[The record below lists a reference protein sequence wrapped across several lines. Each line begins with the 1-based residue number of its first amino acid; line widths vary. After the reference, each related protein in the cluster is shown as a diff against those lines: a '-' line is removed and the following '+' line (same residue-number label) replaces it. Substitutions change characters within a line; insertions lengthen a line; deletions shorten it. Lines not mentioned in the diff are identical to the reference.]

1 MKKLSSR
8 WLLIIA
14 LFLSIFI
21 TVKAQTVINPLV
33 SNEKPKLQFGLSQ
46 IVDLVNANQSI
57 NASNVSNFQLVNLK
71 ENNTKIK
78 VDILTTGNGNALFKE
93 LIGLGVEVVARH
105 QNFITA
111 WVEIKKIEAYLDK
124 APSIVAMQ
132 TSVKPQNNAGVVQS
146 QGDAAQRSDLARA
159 LGVNGAGVKVGVLSD
174 SYNNLG
180 GAAAGVTAGELPGTT
195 NPNGFTTPVTVL
207 SDIASGGSD
216 EGRAMLEIVHD
227 VAPAAQLYYY
237 TAFNGQADFAAGIRA
252 LADAGCKVIVD
263 DVGYF
268 AEPYFQD
275 GIIAQA
281 VDYAVNVKGASY
293 FSSAANS
300 SDQSYEAPYQAS
312 TFQPFNDGQTAH
324 NFGTAANPIYFLPI
338 NGSSRPVI
346 FQWDE
351 PYLSA
356 GNGSPGSASDL
367 NIYICTYNSTTNS
380 YTVVAQS
387 ITNNIGSDPTETFGF
402 ANINLANRYIL
413 ITKKSGPDPTRIKV
427 VGQRGI
433 TWTLTPSTIA
443 GIRAGTCVGHANA
456 AGAIA
461 CGAASYDKTPAFGVN
476 PPEIE
481 SYSSKGGTPIIFS
494 PAGVRLPSPDDR
506 LKPEITAPDNANT
519 SFFVTGYDPDGDG
532 KPNFP
537 GTSAAAPHAAG
548 VAALMFQGNPG
559 ITPAGVKTALI
570 NSCVDMDDP
579 NTIGFD
585 TGFDYRTG
593 AGLIRADVAVQATIN
608 PNCPPTVVTITRPT
622 TFCQGDSVIFDANT
636 GTNFTFQWKKN
647 GENISGATSAQ
658 YIAKTSGNYS
668 VIITRLDCS
677 VETAAIT
684 VKVNLGVP
692 PPTTVSRTI
701 TAGTTITAGNGLQA
715 SSSCYTLVPQTVTYS
730 GGTVGYDGELSSG
743 ADPTTVFSGL
753 SGNIAKVKVSITWRK
768 RSGGGTQNDC
778 GTTGATGIPYNDE
791 ISFSLKAPDNTIITL
806 LNYGSYARGT
816 TSSGVVTT
824 VFEDG
829 NPAVGT
835 TPASGTFA
843 SAQLLSLLEGK
854 VPNGTW
860 TLIPYDGFTGEP
872 LCVQGF
878 SVTITT
884 DGDTTPSTDITWWD
898 AASGGTQVGSGSE
911 YIPTNTAVGSYTYY
925 AQAGCSNGLTC
936 NTSIRKSAVLT
947 INTAPCS
954 TPTNVTIGSN
964 SPVAE
969 GSAINLTSSSTGG
982 TSQAWTGPNS
992 YSSTEQN
999 PTIASATLAMAGI
1012 YTVIITS
1019 SGTCTA
1025 MATTSVVVNPAP
1037 TLCTPP
1043 TNVTIGS
1050 NSPVTEGSAINLT
1063 SSSTGGT
1070 SQAWT
1075 GPNSYSSTEQN
1086 PTIASS
1092 TSAMTGVYIVII
1104 TSSGTCTAMA
1114 TTSVVV
1120 NPAPTLCTPPTNV
1133 TIGSNSPVT
1142 EGSAI
1147 NLTSSSTGGTSQA
1160 WTGPNS
1166 YSSTEQNPTI
1176 ASSTSAMAGIYTV
1189 IITSS
1194 GTCTAMATTSVVVNP
1209 APTLCTPPTNVT
1221 IGSNSPVTE
1230 GSAINLTS
1238 SSTGGTSQAW
1248 TGPNS
1253 YSSTEQNPT
1262 IASSTSAMAGIY
1274 TVIITSSGTCTAM
1287 ATTSVVVMPIPTV
1300 TVVFVNIANNA
1311 APTQN
1316 GVSWATAYSNLQ
1328 TALSAA
1334 PANSE
1339 IWVAQ
1344 GTYKPTTTTNRN
1356 ISFNIPSGAMLFG
1369 GFVGTET
1376 LKNQRNFGA
1385 NSTILSGEIGS
1396 SSTVSDNSYH
1406 VVTFI
1411 GVSNMTVLDGFTVMA
1426 GNANLTAD
1434 RGRAVSNS
1442 PILPLSIDDGG
1453 GIGLDN
1459 GSSPSITNCKII
1471 SNDGV
1476 NGGGLFATNGSNPV
1490 ITNTI
1495 FMNNQATFGGGAY
1508 HLTGSPI
1515 YKNVL
1520 FAGNK
1525 GTGGAIY
1532 NNISNPTITNVTI
1545 ASNGGYNGAV
1555 FNSGSTPVLKNC
1567 ILWGNIAPFN
1577 DTQSLIS
1584 YSIVEG
1590 GYAGVGNLNLNPQ
1603 FINPTP
1609 NGLSPSLTGNYQV
1622 NNTSPSIDGGD
1633 NGGIGMMDKD
1643 LTGNPRIFSGG
1654 LVDMGA
1660 YEFQGSRVGGT
1671 VTSITSGNWELGSTW
1686 NIGRKPLAGD
1696 NVIINNNHIVTVN
1709 ENGVLK
1715 NLEFKPNAKVVYSIS
1730 SIKLQTGF

>member
-1 MKKLSSR
+1 MKKFSSR
-8 WLLIIA
+8 WLLVIA
-14 LFLSIFI
+14 LCLSIFVTI
-21 TVKAQTVINPLV
+21 KAQTVVNPLV

-46 IVDLVNANQSI
+46 ILDLVNSNQSL
-57 NASNVSNFQLVNLK
+57 NLTNVANFQLVDLK
-71 ENNTKIK
+71 DNNSKIK

-93 LIGLGVEVVARH
+93 LVGMGIEVVARH

-111 WVEIKKIEAYLDK
+111 WVEIQKIESYLDK
-124 APSIVAMQ
+124 APSIVTMR
-132 TSVKPQNNAGVVQS
+132 TSIKPQNNSGVVQS
-146 QGDAAQRSDLARA
+146 QGDVAQRSDLARA
-159 LGVNGAGVKVGVLSD
+159 LGVNGAGIKVGVLSD

-207 SDIASGGSD
+207 SDMSGGGSD

-237 TAFNGQADFAAGIRA
+237 SAFNGEADFAAGIRA

-263 DVGYF
+263 DVSYF

-312 TFQPFNDGQTAH
+312 TYQPFSDGQTAH
-324 NFGTAANPIYFLPI
+324 NFGTVANPIYFLPI
-338 NGSSRPVI
+338 NGSTRPI
-346 FQWDE
+346 TFQWDE

-367 NIYICTYNSTTNS
+367 NIYVCTYNSTTNS

-402 ANINLANRYIL
+402 ANVNLANRYIL
-413 ITKKSGPDPTRIKV
+413 ITKKTGPNPTRIKV

-494 PAGVRLPSPDDR
+494 PSGVRLSSPDDR
-506 LKPEITAPDNANT
+506 FKPEITAPDNANT
-519 SFFVTGYDPDGDG
+519 SFFVTGYDPDADG

-548 VAALMFQGNPG
+548 VAALIFQGNPG

-579 NTIGFD
+579 NTVGFD

-636 GTNFTFQWKKN
+636 GTNFTFQWRKN
-647 GENISGATSAQ
+647 GANIVGATSAQ

-668 VIITRLDCS
+668 VIITRIDCS
-677 VETAAIT
+677 VETSPIS

-692 PPTTVSRTI
+692 PPTTVNRTI
-701 TAGTTITAGNGLQA
+701 TAGTAITAGNGLQA
-715 SSSCYTLVPQTVTYS
+715 SSSCYTLTPQTVAYS
-730 GGTVGYDGELSSG
+730 GGTVGYDGGLSSG
-743 ADPTTVFSGL
+743 TNPTAVFSGL
-753 SGNIAKVKVSITWRK
+753 SGNVAKIRVSITWRK
-768 RSGGGTQNDC
+768 RSGGGTENDC
-778 GTTGATGIPYNDE
+778 GTTGATGIPYNEE
-791 ISFSLKAPDNTIITL
+791 ISFNLKGPDNTDVTL
-806 LNYGSYARGT
+806 LSYGTYARGT

-829 NPAVGT
+829 NPAIGT

-843 SAQLLSLLEGK
+843 PSLLLSLFEGK
-854 VPNGTW
+854 APNGTW

-878 SVTITT
+878 SITLST
-884 DGDTTPSTDITWWD
+884 DGETIPSTDITWWD
-898 AASGGTQVGSGSE
+898 AVSGGTQVGSGTE

-936 NTSIRKSAVLT
+936 NTSIRKAAILT
-947 INTAPCS
+947 INSAICTP
-954 TPTNVTIGSN
+954 PTNVMIGSN
-964 SPVAE
+964 SPITE
-969 GSAINLTSSSTGG
+969 GNPINLTSSSTGG
-982 TSQAWTGPNS
+982 TSQAWAGPNA

-999 PTIASATLAMAGI
+999 PTITSATSAMAGV
-1012 YTVIITS
+1012 YTVTITS
-1019 SGTCTA
+1019 SGTCIAT
-1025 MATTSVVVNPAP
+1025 ATTNVVITP
-1037 TLCTPP
+1037 TA
-1043 TNVTIGS
+1043 TI
-1050 NSPVTEGSAINLT
+1050 
-1063 SSSTGGT
+1063 
-1070 SQAWT
+1070 
-1075 GPNSYSSTEQN
+1075 
-1086 PTIASS
+1086 
-1092 TSAMTGVYIVII
+1092 VY
-1104 TSSGTCTAMA
+1104 
-1114 TTSVVV
+1114 
-1120 NPAPTLCTPPTNV
+1120 
-1133 TIGSNSPVT
+1133 
-1142 EGSAI
+1142 
-1147 NLTSSSTGGTSQA
+1147 
-1160 WTGPNS
+1160 
-1166 YSSTEQNPTI
+1166 
-1176 ASSTSAMAGIYTV
+1176 
-1189 IITSS
+1189 
-1194 GTCTAMATTSVVVNP
+1194 
-1209 APTLCTPPTNVT
+1209 
-1221 IGSNSPVTE
+1221 
-1230 GSAINLTS
+1230 
-1238 SSTGGTSQAW
+1238 
-1248 TGPNS
+1248 
-1253 YSSTEQNPT
+1253 
-1262 IASSTSAMAGIY
+1262 
-1274 TVIITSSGTCTAM
+1274 
-1287 ATTSVVVMPIPTV
+1287 
-1300 TVVFVNIANNA
+1300 VNIANMA
-1311 APTQN
+1311 SPTQN

-1328 TALSAA
+1328 TALSTVSNNA
-1334 PANSE
+1334 E

-1344 GTYKPTTTTNRN
+1344 GTYKPTTTSNRN
-1356 ISFNIPSGAMLFG
+1356 TSFSIPSGAMLFG
-1369 GFVGTET
+1369 GFIGTET
-1376 LKNQRNFGA
+1376 LRNQRNV
-1385 NSTILSGEIGS
+1385 NTNPSILSGEIGS

-1411 GVSNMTVLDGFTVMA
+1411 GVNNMTTLDGFTVMG

-1476 NGGGLFATNGSNPV
+1476 NGGGLFATNGSSPV

-1508 HLTGSPI
+1508 HLTGSPV

-1525 GTGGAIY
+1525 ATGGAIY
-1532 NNISNPTITNVTI
+1532 NNISTPTITNTTI

-1555 FNSGSTPVLKNC
+1555 FNSSSIPILKNC

-1577 DTQSLIS
+1577 DTQSVIS

-1590 GYAGVGNLNLNPQ
+1590 GYTGTGNLNTNPQ
-1603 FINPTP
+1603 FISPIP
-1609 NGLSPSLTGNYQV
+1609 NGLSPSLTGNYQI
-1622 NNTSPSIDGGD
+1622 NNTSPAIDGGD
-1633 NGGIGMMDKD
+1633 NGGINPTDKD
-1643 LTGNPRIFSGG
+1643 LVANPRIFNEG

-1660 YEFQGSRVGGT
+1660 YEFQGNRVGGT
-1671 VTSITSGNWELGSTW
+1671 ITSITSGNWESNSTW

-1696 NVIINNNHIVTVN
+1696 SVIINNNHTVTVN

-1715 NLEFKPNAKVVYSIS
+1715 NIELKPNAKVIYSIS
-1730 SIKLQTGF
+1730 SIKLQTGI